1 MSLSWTELGLLDEV
15 GFTIYEKKA
24 LAASVRLG
32 VADAATLCREG
43 DIPTSKIYEAMERLS
58 ALGVVEIQP
67 TRPKLYSAAAPG
79 AIVDRLIEATRR
91 RAEGFAA
98 RAEALRALL
107 ESAPRGP
114 ESRQTFADLALGV
127 ESHVKRHL
135 TRLAA
140 ARRRILSYLEEG
152 DLRAIDRLEE
162 AGFPVLRRIRRA
174 AEERGVEHRVIFGF
188 GYATA
193 PRLTAF
199 LRRHG
204 ENLSHVTGVR
214 YSGELGH
221 PFHLV
226 DDELLILA
234 LDHPFVPDGRFASIL
249 VRDRDLA
256 AKLAAG
262 FEELWG
268 RAMRDLGEIRFM
280 PAR

>member
-1 MSLSWTELGLLDEV
+1 MGLSWTELGLLDEV

-43 DIPTSKIYEAMERLS
+43 DIPTSKVYEAMERLS
-58 ALGVVEIQP
+58 SLGLVEIQP

-79 AIVDRLIEATRR
+79 TIVDRLIEAARR
-91 RAEGFAA
+91 RTEDFAA
-98 RAEALRALL
+98 RAEVLRELL

-140 ARRRILSYLEEG
+140 ARQRILSYLEEG
-152 DLRAIDRLEE
+152 DLKAIDRLEE
-162 AGFPVLRRIRRA
+162 EGFAVLRRIRRA

-226 DDELLILA
+226 DEELLILA
-234 LDHPFVPDGRFASIL
+234 LDHPFIPDGRFASLL

-262 FEELWG
+262 FEELWS